1 MLPRIPLLLDHGP
14 LRDINLSLR
23 YPCSLNGSFLLIDYA
38 TCLTDIKN
46 KTPGEIAGR

>member
-1 MLPRIPLLLDHGP
+1 MN
-14 LRDINLSLR
+14 LRATINLPHDH
-23 YPCSLNGSFLLIDYA
+23 PCSLNSIFLVVDYA

>member
-1 MLPRIPLLLDHGP
+1 MAGLAAMTSPPGRPW
-14 LRDINLSLR
+14 
-23 YPCSLNGSFLLIDYA
+23 SFNSIFLVVDYA